1 MICRAPESVREDQV
15 NPWFGKG
22 VLLAGLVATIAIRA
36 PHDTVSKN
44 TPVTEN
50 RRGPL
55 EVVLLALMMIGTLL
69 LPVLSLT
76 PLLAF
81 ADYPLHPV
89 ALGAGVAVMLLALWL
104 FHRSHADLGKNWSM
118 TLEIREGHELVT
130 GGVYARIRHPMYTAL
145 YLYGLAQALLLAN
158 WLAGLSFLVAFT
170 LMFAAR
176 LRSEERMMLE
186 KFGEKYEDYRRRT
199 KRLVP
204 FVW

>member
-1 MICRAPESVREDQV
+1 MT
-15 NPWFGKG
+15 PWIGKG
-22 VLLAGLVATIAIRA
+22 LLLAGLVATIAIRA
-36 PHDTVSKN
+36 PHDTVSKK
-44 TPVTEN
+44 TPVAEN

-55 EVVLLALMMIGTLL
+55 EIVLLALMMIGTLL

-81 ADYPLHPV
+81 ADYPFHPV

-104 FHRSHADLGKNWSM
+104 FHRSHADLGRNWSM

-130 GGVYARIRHPMYTAL
+130 GGVYARIRHPMYSAL
-145 YLYGLAQALLLAN
+145 YLYGFAQALLLAN

-176 LRSEERMMLE
+176 LRREERMMLE
-186 KFGEKYEDYRRRT
+186 KFGEKYEEYRRRT
-199 KRLVP
+199 KRLIP
-204 FVW
+204 GVW